1 MTRAGARL
9 AFGSLV
15 AALAL
20 AGCPGPRCPA
30 PTLRFAEGADVVRQ
44 HGRLLAWAENLRAEA
59 RVDRRDRD
67 ARVRGTVLMM
77 AERPDRVRFDAM
89 TQFGPAAVLTSDGE
103 AFALTDLREN
113 RFFAGPTCAENI
125 ALLLG
130 IPMEAEDIGRVLFG
144 ESPVIEAAERD
155 VTCDGGSYRV
165 TLRAESGAQQT
176 LVYDVR
182 QSDLEGPLEAQ
193 RLRLRESV
201 LSGADGTLVWRIR
214 WDDHRFVVDPR
225 STTSPQEGVAMP
237 FRIQVEIPAQGID
250 TLVRFERIEINVDLP
265 EGVFTQDVRP
275 GLSVEPVEC
284 GE

>member
-1 MTRAGARL
+1 VRRGWLARASIAL
-9 AFGSLV
+9 S
-15 AALAL
+15 LAL
-20 AGCPGPRCPA
+20 VGCPGPRCPA
-30 PTLRFAEGADVVRQ
+30 PTLRFAEGADVVRH

-113 RFFAGPTCAENI
+113 RFFAGPTCAQNI

-144 ESPVIEAAERD
+144 ESPVLVADERE
-155 VTCDGGSYRV
+155 VTCDGGRYRV
-165 TLRAESGAQQT
+165 TLRAADGARQT
-176 LVYDVR
+176 LLYDVR
-182 QSDLEGPLEAQ
+182 QTDLEGPPEAQ
-193 RLRLRESV
+193 RLRLRQSE
-201 LSGADGTLVWRIR
+201 LFGGDGALLWRIR

-225 STTSPQEGVAMP
+225 STTSPQKGVSLP

-250 TLVRFERIEINVDLP
+250 TLVRFEHIEINVDLP

-275 GLSVEPVEC
+275 GLSVQPVEC

>member
-1 MTRAGARL
+1 MRAPNVVGL
-9 AFGSLV
+9 
-15 AALAL
+15 ALAL
-20 AGCPGPRCPA
+20 AGAALYAGCPGARCPA
-30 PTLRFAEGADVVRQ
+30 PTLRFEDASAVVRH

-144 ESPVIEAAERD
+144 ESPVLVATERS
-155 VTCDGGSYRV
+155 VECDGGSYRV
-165 TLRAESGAQQT
+165 HLRAEDGARQE

-182 QSDLEGPLEAQ
+182 QADVESAPEAQ

-201 LSGADGTLVWRIR
+201 LHAADGSLFWRIR
-214 WDDHRFVVDPR
+214 WDDHRFVPDPR
-225 STTSPQEGVAMP
+225 SDASPPEGVSMP
-237 FRIQVEIPAQGID
+237 YRVQVELPAQGID
-250 TLVRFERIEINVDLP
+250 TLVRFERIEINVEIP
-265 EGVFTQDVRP
+265 EGAFTQDVRP